1 MAASVP
7 MCSRM
12 FSVSRLPLSEAM
24 PMGLPAQYTSD
35 VAMYFYAIADALMS
49 KEDVLRTLGDMGIT
63 CVYMKGSEA
72 PDMDEQI
79 DPADL
84 YTSVILFEA

>member
-24 PMGLPAQYTSD
+24 PISFS
-35 VAMYFYAIADALMS
+35 AMSRCPEELIGKQVLAVVNFPPRQIADFMS
-49 KEDVLRTLGDMGIT
+49 EVLVLGTYSEGGVVLIT
-63 CVYMKGSEA
+63 
-72 PDMDEQI
+72 PDKAVKNGDK
-79 DPADL
+79 L
-84 YTSVILFEA
+84 G